1 MIKEMSK
8 TIIIILLHVIF
19 CQAQDYYGIRYAESS
34 MIIDAL
40 DPVYGRQT
48 TKQIRLGE
56 LFNARLWRWGPK
68 LQKEPDLVI
77 SLPTPP
83 GMGMELDAVYAELK
97 PNLKWPDGV
106 PITVDDIIFS
116 LDLYRECESSFEK
129 SIAEE
134 ILCEAIGG
142 SITKFKLKP
151 SDTRYNRN
159 FFKNVLLDIP
169 SLQILPKHLFS
180 VLPVIVRN
188 SPFSKEPS
196 GAGPFKISE
205 ISRDGN
211 RVKITLLRNE
221 YHHFDEPIQM
231 IREVALD
238 TEPMAQRMIS
248 GLTISDKKSYENGIN
263 YGYDLIVEPIASRTA
278 NTILELIPHIESE
291 TYANNSWVGIGLNV
305 NKGIL
310 RSVNFRIILDN
321 MLDNKKFIENNYER
335 GQARVVTGPFIQD
348 FGIYKKE
355 LKDRVATETDINTE
369 LITDLNC
376 NKESDGLL
384 YCLNTETGKRE
395 KIIFKLIYKDNFAKD
410 GSCEAVALRKIIRKF
425 REFGITVNAYKL
437 DPKIYY
443 DKLKDKN
450 YWDLFYVQ
458 HQFDFQNNVT
468 PLFYENNPNNYT
480 GYHNVVLTGHM
491 DTYQEDKK
499 GPIHTQAGKNIHQ
512 HCYDNV
518 PYLFLWHVKPKSW
531 KRKILKNMSITP
543 DYYFTTIHKWEIT
556 PRK

>member
-40 DPVYGRQT
+40 DPVYGRKT

-97 PNLKWPDGV
+97 SNLKWPDGV

-116 LDLYRECESSFEK
+116 LDLYRECDDPFYKAIS
-129 SIAEE
+129 EE
-134 ILCEAIGG
+134 ILCEAIDG

-151 SDTRYNRN
+151 SDAKYKKN

-169 SLQILPKHLFS
+169 SLQILPKHLFPI
-180 VLPVIVRN
+180 LPVIVRN

-221 YHHFDEPIQM
+221 YHHFDKPIQM

-238 TEPMAQRMIS
+238 TEPLINNIFK
-248 GLTISDKKSYENGIN
+248 GLNYSDETSYKNGVKI
-263 YGYDLIVEPIASRTA
+263 GYDLIVQPISSITT
-278 NTILELIPHIESE
+278 NTVLSIIPHLESE
-291 TYANNSWVGIGLNV
+291 TYVDNSWVGIGINV

-310 RSVNFRIILDN
+310 RSVDFRIILDKILN
-321 MLDNKKFIENNYER
+321 NQELIDNNYTKAE
-335 GQARVVTGPFIQD
+335 ARAITGPFIQD
-348 FGIYKKE
+348 FGIYKEE
-355 LKDRVATETDINTE
+355 LKDRVASETAINTV
-369 LITDLNC
+369 LYKDLNC
-376 NKESDGLL
+376 KKGSDGLL
-384 YCLNTETGKRE
+384 YCLDTETGLRK
-395 KIIFKLIYKDNFAKD
+395 KIIFRLIYKDNFATD
-410 GSCEAVALRKIIRKF
+410 GSSELFALGEIINKF
-425 REFGITVNAYKL
+425 KDFGITVNAHKL
-437 DPKIYY
+437 DPRIYD

-458 HQFDFQNNVT
+458 HRFDWANQAAT
-468 PLFYENNPNNYT
+468 SLFYKDNRNNHT
-480 GYHNVVLTGHM
+480 GYHNEVLSGYM
-491 DTYQEDKK
+491 DAYLSGS
-499 GPIHTQAGKNIHQ
+499 GPRRTNAGLNIHQ
-512 HCYDNV
+512 HCYDKV
-518 PYLFLWHVKPKSW
+518 PYLFLWHVVPKSW

-543 DYYFTTIHKWEIT
+543 YYYFTTIHEWEIT